1 MCREANKEPQKSFL
15 LVEMEK
21 KKHGDVHH
29 TFTTLTKLR
38 GREHVLPFYLV
49 LLFILAMD
57 FLLGVFAGF
66 LNYK

>member
-15 LVEMEK
+15 LVEMEE
-21 KKHGDVHH
+21 KHGDVHY

-38 GREHVLPFYLV
+38 RRELVVPFYPV
-49 LLFILAMD
+49 LLFSLAMD
-57 FLLGVFAGF
+57 FLLGVFIGC